1 MRRLIAALVVVVA
14 AGCGG
19 PPLTI
24 DTDYDTDTDFTNYKS
39 FSWLPGAK
47 PSEKDI
53 DGLTQQR
60 IREAIETELPKHGV
74 KYVENGGDMAANYQ
88 ISVQHKIKQSNATV
102 GVGYGWGPAHI
113 GVSKSPSREYDE
125 GTLIFDLVDLKTKK
139 LIWRGTAVGTVHP
152 EASPEERKENIKKAV
167 GYLFAEYPPVPAKK

>member
-1 MRRLIAALVVVVA
+1 MRRIFAVLALVA

-24 DTDYDTDTDFTNYKS
+24 DTDYDTDTDFSKYKS
-39 FSWLPGAK
+39 FTWMQGSK

-60 IREAIETELPKHGV
+60 IREAIEAELPKHGL
-74 KYVENGGDMAANYQ
+74 KQAENGGDLAANYQ
-88 ISVQHKIKQSNATV
+88 ISIQHKIKQSNASV

-125 GTLIFDLVDLKTKK
+125 GTLIFDLVDPKTKQ

-152 EASPEERKENIKKAV
+152 DASPEERKENIKKAV
-167 GYLFAEYPPVPAKK
+167 GHLLAEYPPVPAKK

>member
-1 MRRLIAALVVVVA
+1 MRRLIAALVLVAA
-14 AGCGG
+14 AGCT

-24 DTDYDTDTDFTNYKS
+24 DTDYDTDTDFSKYKS
-39 FSWLPGAK
+39 FSWMQGSK

-60 IREAIETELPKHGV
+60 IREAIEAELPKHGL
-74 KYVENGGDMAANYQ
+74 KLVESGGDLAANYQ
-88 ISVQHKIKQSNATV
+88 ISIQRKIKQSNASV

-125 GTLIFDLVDLKTKK
+125 GTLIFDLVDPKSKQ

-152 EASPEERKENIKKAV
+152 EASPEERKENIRKAV
-167 GYLFAEYPPVPAKK
+167 GYLLAEYPPAPAKK